1 MGVLNLAKKAF
12 KDEFNGR
19 AFTQEGSC
27 EVLRNY
33 PKWDAP
39 EAVPSAPVEG
49 GHTELFGEDSRPHPP
64 GARAAKKTKS
74 ESTSGTSGS
83 NTQVFADSMT
93 TEFRLK
99 RKLAQEKDRAVIK
112 FEELRFLAT
121 KTDGLSEEDAENKSG
136 QNIDVRSRRRSFYY
150 RIVVLIIVL

>member
-64 GARAAKKTKS
+64 GARAAKKN
-74 ESTSGTSGS
+74 EI
-83 NTQVFADSMT
+83 
-93 TEFRLK
+93 
-99 RKLAQEKDRAVIK
+99 RKHVGYLGE
-112 FEELRFLAT
+112 
-121 KTDGLSEEDAENKSG
+121 
-136 QNIDVRSRRRSFYY
+136 
-150 RIVVLIIVL
+150 

>member
-49 GHTELFGEDSRPHPP
+49 GHTELFGEDSRPRPS
-64 GARAAKKTKS
+64 GAH
-74 ESTSGTSGS
+74 
-83 NTQVFADSMT
+83 SMT

-121 KTDGLSEEDAENKSG
+121 KTDGLSEKDAENKSG

>member
-39 EAVPSAPVEG
+39 EAVPSTPVEG

-64 GARAAKKTKS
+64 GARAAKKRNPKARRAPRGVT
-74 ESTSGTSGS
+74 
-83 NTQVFADSMT
+83 
-93 TEFRLK
+93 
-99 RKLAQEKDRAVIK
+99 RKCLQIR
-112 FEELRFLAT
+112 
-121 KTDGLSEEDAENKSG
+121 
-136 QNIDVRSRRRSFYY
+136 
-150 RIVVLIIVL
+150 

>member
-64 GARAAKKTKS
+64 RAH
-74 ESTSGTSGS
+74 
-83 NTQVFADSMT
+83 SMT

-99 RKLAQEKDRAVIK
+99 QKLAQEKDRAVIK
-112 FEELRFLAT
+112 FEELMGCHKKMQRT
-121 KTDGLSEEDAENKSG
+121 NPGK
-136 QNIDVRSRRRSFYY
+136 I
-150 RIVVLIIVL
+150 